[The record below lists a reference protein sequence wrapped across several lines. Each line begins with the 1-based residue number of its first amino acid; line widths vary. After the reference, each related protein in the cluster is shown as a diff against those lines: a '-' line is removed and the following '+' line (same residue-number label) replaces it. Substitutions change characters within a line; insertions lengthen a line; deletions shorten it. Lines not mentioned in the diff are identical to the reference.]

1 MERYLLRRRVD
12 KMEGKELTP
21 IIEEMKRVLG
31 DKIDEEQLKAELDKY
46 LNEYH
51 VGIDA
56 AKRGIMRKYGASDS
70 TSFVTAGSVV
80 KKVGELTGTEQNVDI
95 TAKVVYVDNK
105 NITVKGLSKT
115 IISGIL
121 GDETG
126 TASFTVWEPGSVML
140 EKGAVYNFK
149 NCYCKLWN
157 EKVQINLGNRGRVE
171 PASGVTMDL
180 PERTIQ
186 TTSRECKIGDITDG
200 MGNVTVTGRILSAEA
215 RDVTVKGAPK
225 TVYSG
230 IMADD
235 TGKIQYSAWNDFSLK
250 EGETICVKN
259 AYIRSWKG
267 IPQLNLG
274 DRCEV
279 SRVNVD
285 FETVDTASPLK
296 TVDEVSR
303 IGGGL
308 DITIEGL
315 IVDIKAGSGL
325 IRRCPQCNRSILNG
339 TCTAHGQVEGIPDLR
354 LKVVVDDGTGA
365 IGAIINRTDTEKLT
379 GVSMAAAQGLAS
391 VQGEGIVGR
400 EMAGKA
406 LMKRVRI
413 TGNVMSDNFGP
424 SMIVKKT
431 DTVEVDLE
439 GEAAKLLEEVEASL

>member
-1 MERYLLRRRVD
+1 
-12 KMEGKELTP
+12 MEGKELTP

-365 IGAIINRTDTEKLT
+365 IGAIINRMDTEKLT

-424 SMIVKKT
+424 SMIVKKM

>member
-1 MERYLLRRRVD
+1 
-12 KMEGKELTP
+12 MEGTELTP
-21 IIEEMKRVLG
+21 IVEELKRVLG

-51 VGIDA
+51 VGVDA
-56 AKRGIMRKYGASDS
+56 AKRGILRKYGASDS
-70 TSFVTAGSVV
+70 ASFATAGSVV
-80 KKVGELTGTEQNVDI
+80 KKIGELAGTEQNVDI

-140 EKGAVYNFK
+140 EKGSVYIFK

-157 EKVQINLGNRGRVE
+157 EKVQINLGSRGRVE
-171 PASGVTMDL
+171 PASGITMDL
-180 PERTIQ
+180 PERAMPV
-186 TTSRECKIGDITDG
+186 SSKECKIGDIRDG
-200 MGNVTVTGRILSAEA
+200 MGNVTVTGRVMSTEA
-215 RDVTVKGAPK
+215 RDVIVKGAPK

-279 SRVNVD
+279 SRVNAT
-285 FETVDTASPLK
+285 FETVETASATK

-315 IVDIKAGSGL
+315 IVDVKAGSGL

-339 TCTAHGQVEGIPDLR
+339 TCTAHGQVEGVPDLR

-365 IGAIINRTDTEKLT
+365 IGAIINRADTEGLT
-379 GVSMAAAQGLAS
+379 GVSLAAAQGLAS

-400 EMAGKA
+400 EMAGKV
-406 LMKRVRI
+406 LMKRVLI
-413 TGNVMSDNFGP
+413 SGNVMSDNFGP

-431 DTVEVDLE
+431 SVVDVDLE
-439 GEAAKLLEEVEASL
+439 GEANKLLDEVEASL